1 MSSDSEE
8 GGKSASAADAATTG
22 YSDWEGL
29 TWGPTKTNP
38 GLKQGANSRGIK
50 ALALA
55 HFNWAEGQE
64 HRINT
69 IARLKQWED
78 DSPALKGQAAETL
91 TVEQLIVRLEQE
103 SLGGIPAS
111 PSTQEEKDAR
121 KRLRDHQVSL
131 HRRMLATIAS
141 LDEDEEEESDKP
153 ISNEGGGMKMEQQES
168 DSMHPSPRA
177 SPPTTPLAGAMG
189 TNNGEVNTVS
199 FEKPQDEQR
208 ISPPRSQRDL

>member
-8 GGKSASAADAATTG
+8 GRESASAADAATTG

-55 HFNWAEGQE
+55 HFNWAEGQA

-69 IARLKQWED
+69 ISRLKQWED
-78 DSPALKGQAAETL
+78 DSPALKDQAAETL

-103 SLGGIPAS
+103 GLGEIPAS
-111 PSTQEEKDAR
+111 PSTQEEKDDI
-121 KRLRDHQVSL
+121 RDL
-131 HRRMLATIAS
+131 IPM
-141 LDEDEEEESDKP
+141 
-153 ISNEGGGMKMEQQES
+153 
-168 DSMHPSPRA
+168 
-177 SPPTTPLAGAMG
+177 AGAHG
-189 TNNGEVNTVS
+189 PGNHDEWVGYVHDLQAKLDA
-199 FEKPQDEQR
+199 KPKR
-208 ISPPRSQRDL
+208 H